1 MPPAS
6 TPHST
11 SQCWVFTLYP
21 LSRYLIRAPQ
31 RGRTSSDAPAADG
44 SCFSPTPAPSS
55 HATPAPRLRPLRQ
68 HVQQNVRRPDRY
80 RQGRCRTRTSSRF
93 HRRGEPVPPCL
104 LFLAGSWV
112 IRYEALQENGRLLL
126 DASVPLLDVVKSWAP
141 VSGHT
146 SQGLNANYSKRGKVW
161 YGMACK

>member
-1 MPPAS
+1 MELVS
-6 TPHST
+6 
-11 SQCWVFTLYP
+11 
-21 LSRYLIRAPQ
+21 
-31 RGRTSSDAPAADG
+31 
-44 SCFSPTPAPSS
+44 
-55 HATPAPRLRPLRQ
+55 APRLRRALTQHRHPAPPHPRPLRQ

-80 RQGRCRTRTSSRF
+80 RQGRCRTRTSPRF
-93 HRRGEPVPPCL
+93 PPPRREPVPPFL

-161 YGMACK
+161 YMAWHASRTKKKKKIIIEITLKKI